1 MRPRVMVFID
11 GSNLYHG
18 LKKHGCNT
26 RIDLHRLGRLLAG
39 DDRDLIR
46 VYYYN
51 ASRDQRSDPQAYREQ
66 QQFFDAVK
74 RMKVRLVLGRLE
86 ARGNVWVEKG
96 VDAQIVVHMLQ
107 HAYATTTTWRYSC
120 PEMAIS
126 RVPSRPLATWARQW
140 RPRTSVRAVPI
151 TFRTAQT
158 HSMS

>member
-1 MRPRVMVFID
+1 HFTPPF
-11 GSNLYHG
+11 
-18 LKKHGCNT
+18 T
-26 RIDLHRLGRLLAG
+26 LAG

-74 RMKVRLVLGRLE
+74 RMEKVRLVLGRLE

-126 RVPSRPLATWARQW
+126 PVPSRPLATWARQW